1 MDLIEFLTRKKP
13 ASMIENLLVMM
24 INMVLLCAF
33 LVIILGAFAGI
44 SDKWQMRQVA
54 REYML
59 FMETEG
65 FLNSEDQAAMIAELE
80 ACGLYDI
87 DVSGTTVSEVEYGDR
102 IFLNNQAQNHC
113 EAIGGGNGSFV
124 KEKTWLWRYGLC
136 GDVCNSFDYGGGQ
149 SLSCTGGK
157 AYDPPAACG

>member
-1 MDLIEFLTRKKP
+1 
-13 ASMIENLLVMM
+13 MIENLLVMM

-59 FMETEG
+59 LMETEG

-87 DVSGTTVSEVEYGDR
+87 DISGKTVSEVEYGDR
-102 IFLNNQAQNHC
+102 IFLNISGTYDEKILSFA
-113 EAIGGGNGSFV
+113 GG
-124 KEKTWLWRYGLC
+124 
-136 GDVCNSFDYGGGQ
+136 
-149 SLSCTGGK
+149 LSKVADHK
-157 AYDPPAACG
+157 AFISINRRTTAKQ